1 MLTLLSLLPAEAW
14 VLGFLVLA
22 LGVIVGRVKLGTIG
36 GFLLLLLALPFIDP
50 LVESVVDLMPMWLL
64 VLVAI
69 AALGSLTRL
78 LLSLVMGRRAAD
90 AAIGHLAA
98 ITIAGTARTIGRTVR
113 AVL

>member
-1 MLTLLSLLPAEAW
+1 MLTLLSFLPAEAW

-36 GFLLLLLALPFIDP
+36 AFLLLLLALPFIDP
-50 LVESVVDLMPMWLL
+50 LVESVVDLLPMWL
-64 VLVAI
+64 VILVAV
-69 AALGSLTRL
+69 AALASLARL
-78 LLSLVMGRRAAD
+78 LLSFILGRRAAD

-98 ITIAGTARTIGRTVR
+98 MMIAGSARMIGRMVR